1 MPMYQ
6 VKRYHGRVALL
17 RVELLTCMYRLPNV
31 QGRSGRPAPCVGH
44 VQHREVLL
52 KCMKALKGL
61 YGNRD
66 LTARL
71 ELFTSCFKDWMV
83 SVVMDREYDVAVE
96 AIRLLILILNQP
108 LAGTRRSRFSG
119 PQYFRTPRN
128 PSGPGLG
135 NQLMQSAFLIIS
147 CLHFRSVA
155 HCEGIP
161 VSPIASLWVLS
172 GLVLATD
179 HYLETYY
186 AVLTAPHF
194 LHPGCLRN
202 SQGSSKNSLKSPSL
216 CPYIRLSLIEEDEEE
231 ELEIQDES
239 SEERQ
244 DTDMQA
250 SSYSSP
256 SERRLDL
263 LDSTELDIEVSV
275 PRAGGVMCPWEML
288 AGNPCTHQIDRRATA
303 WGWPSELSLG
313 L

>member
-44 VQHREVLL
+44 VQLQEHQEEIEGMMNTLFRGVFVYRCRDVLPEIRAICIEEIGCWMQSYSISFLTDSYLKYIGWTLHDKHREVL

-61 YGNRD
+61 YGSRD

-96 AIRLLILILNQP
+96 AIRLLILIL
-108 LAGTRRSRFSG
+108 
-119 PQYFRTPRN
+119 
-128 PSGPGLG
+128 
-135 NQLMQSAFLIIS
+135 
-147 CLHFRSVA
+147 
-155 HCEGIP
+155 
-161 VSPIASLWVLS
+161 
-172 GLVLATD
+172 
-179 HYLETYY
+179 
-186 AVLTAPHF
+186 
-194 LHPGCLRN
+194 
-202 SQGSSKNSLKSPSL
+202 K
-216 CPYIRLSLIEEDEEE
+216 LSLIEEDEEE